1 MVGALRDLGVTVTH
15 EADNGHLPL
24 TVATFGITGGHV
36 TLDAS
41 VSSQFLSGLLMA
53 APLTAGGLT
62 ITVTGMVSAP
72 NVAMTIE
79 MMRRFGAHV
88 TQDGPEFR
96 VRPGGYAARSFEVE
110 PDASTSSYFFAAAAI
125 TGQTVTIPGLG
136 QRSLQGDV
144 EFAGVLQQMGA
155 LVDVG
160 ADYVT
165 VTGTGRL
172 SGVEVN
178 MRDISDTMPTLAA
191 IAPFADGPVRIT
203 DVGNTRVKESDRLD
217 ACAANLRKLGVQVAT
232 GTDWIEIWPGTP
244 KAAVIECRGDHRIA
258 MSFSITGLR
267 APGLTLDDP
276 GCVRKTFPGF
286 HEALADLRREWGLGG

>member
-1 MVGALRDLGVTVTH
+1 
-15 EADNGHLPL
+15 
-24 TVATFGITGGHV
+24 
-36 TLDAS
+36 
-41 VSSQFLSGLLMA
+41 MA
-53 APLTAGGLT
+53 APLTREGLT

-72 NVAMTIE
+72 YVDMTVE
-79 MMRRFGAHV
+79 MMRRFGADI
-88 TQDGPEFR
+88 TRDDPDAARGDAGDTRGGAEFR

-110 PDASTSSYFFAAAAI
+110 PDASASSYFFAAAAV
-125 TGQTVTIPGLG
+125 TGQTVTVPGLG
-136 QRSLQGDV
+136 EHSLQGDV
-144 EFAGVLQQMGA
+144 EFARVLRRMGA
-155 LVDVG
+155 RVEFG
-160 ADYVT
+160 ADGIT
-165 VTGTGRL
+165 VTGTGGL
-172 SGVEVN
+172 SGAEVN

-217 ACAANLRKLGVQVAT
+217 ACAVNLRRLGVQVTT

-267 APGLTLDDP
+267 TPGLTLDDP

-286 HEALADLRREWGLGG
+286 HQALADLRHEWGLGG